1 MNAFQRKG
9 GLRKLRWY
17 DWFFPELNIP
27 RLARRIPSHDLL
39 ITDTTLRDGQQ
50 GSRPFTEEE
59 CIRIYS
65 LLSEL
70 DNGSGVLRDIE
81 LFPYTVKDR
90 KVIRTL
96 KDFGT
101 TPKPIGWIRAS
112 MEDLRL
118 VKESGLDTTIL
129 LTSVS
134 DYHIYHKLRMDRE
147 RAREKFLSC
156 IREALRMELRVKVAM
171 EDITRSD
178 IYGFVLPF
186 MEEVLRI
193 SESEGAEVGFK
204 LSDTLGLALPFPELP
219 LPRSVPKLVRTLID
233 ELGLRSGQLEFH
245 GHNDFHLAVAN
256 HLAAWLYG
264 ASLSNC
270 TLMGIGE
277 RAGNCPL
284 EAMAVLRSQVTG
296 DTKMNLRVLGR
307 IAELFREMGFGVPD
321 FYPLLGENAFK
332 TKAGI
337 HIDGLLK
344 NPSIY
349 LPFDPQII
357 GRPYSVEVSPYSGR
371 SGLIYWLAKR
381 LNLKDWESLKDDPRV
396 ELAYSEMM
404 RIFESGRTDPLSEK
418 ETIAIMRKYF
428 PELSVVSEQWR

>member
-1 MNAFQRKG
+1 MREKG
-9 GLRKLRWY
+9 GPRKVKWY
-17 DWFFPELNIP
+17 DWFFPELSIP
-27 RLARRIPSHDLL
+27 RIARRIPSHELV

-59 CIRIYS
+59 CIKIYT

-70 DNGSGVLRDIE
+70 DDSSGILRDIE

-90 KVIRTL
+90 RVIKRL
-96 KDFGT
+96 MEFGT
-101 TPKPIGWIRAS
+101 TPRPIGWVRAS

-118 VKESGLDTTIL
+118 VKESGLETTVL

-134 DYHIYHKLRMDRE
+134 DYHIYYKLGMERE
-147 RAREKFLSC
+147 TAKRKFLSV
-156 IREALRMELRVKVAM
+156 IREALRTGLRVKIAM

-186 MEEVLRI
+186 IEEVLRI
-193 SESEGAEVGFK
+193 SESERVEVGFK

-233 ELGLRSGQLEFH
+233 ELGLKSEQLEFH
-245 GHNDFHLAVAN
+245 GHNDFHLVVAN

-264 ASLSNC
+264 ASISNC

-284 EAMAVLRSQVTG
+284 EAMAILRSQLIG
-296 DTKMNLRVLGR
+296 DTGMNLKVLGR
-307 IAELFREMGFGVPD
+307 IADLFKEMGFIVPK
-321 FYPLLGENAFK
+321 FYPLLGENAFS

-349 LPFDPQII
+349 LPFDPEMI

-371 SGLIYWLAKR
+371 SGLIYWLARR
-381 LNLKDWESLKDDPRV
+381 LNLKDWRVLKEDPRV
-396 ELAYSEMM
+396 ELAYNEMM
-404 RIFESGRTDPLSEK
+404 RLFEDGRRDPLSE
-418 ETIAIMRKYF
+418 EEAMNLMRRYF
-428 PELSVVSEQWR
+428 PELSVVREQ

>member
-1 MNAFQRKG
+1 MK
-9 GLRKLRWY
+9 WY
-17 DWFFPELNIP
+17 EWFFPELDIP
-27 RLARRIPSHDLL
+27 RLARKIPSHDLV

-59 CIRIYS
+59 CVRIYS

-70 DNGSGVLRDIE
+70 DNGSGILREIE
-81 LFPYTVKDR
+81 LFPYTGKDR
-90 KVIRTL
+90 RVIRLL

-101 TPKPIGWIRAS
+101 TPNPIGWIRAS

-118 VKESGLDTTIL
+118 VKESGLDTTVL

-134 DYHIYHKLRMDRE
+134 DYHIYHKLRTDRE
-147 RAREKFLSC
+147 RAKEKFLSV
-156 IREALRMELRVKVAM
+156 IKEALNMGLRVKVAM

-186 MEEVLRI
+186 VEEVMRV
-193 SESEGAEVGFK
+193 SGGEVGFK

-219 LPRSVPKLVRTLID
+219 LPRSVPKLMRTLID
-233 ELGLRSGQLEFH
+233 EVGLRSEQLEFH

-264 ASLSNC
+264 ASISNC

-284 EAMAVLRSQVTG
+284 EAMAVLRSQITG
-296 DTKMNLRVLGR
+296 DKGMNFMVLGR
-307 IAELFREMGFGVPD
+307 IADLFKEMGFNIPN
-321 FYPLLGENAFK
+321 FYPILGENAFK

-349 LPFDPQII
+349 LPFDPQIV

-381 LNLKDWESLKDDPRV
+381 LNLKDWEKLKDDPRV

-404 RIFESGRTDPLSEK
+404 RIFESGRTEPMSE
-418 ETIAIMRKYF
+418 EEVMAIMRRYF
-428 PELSVVSEQWR
+428 PELSVVSEWR